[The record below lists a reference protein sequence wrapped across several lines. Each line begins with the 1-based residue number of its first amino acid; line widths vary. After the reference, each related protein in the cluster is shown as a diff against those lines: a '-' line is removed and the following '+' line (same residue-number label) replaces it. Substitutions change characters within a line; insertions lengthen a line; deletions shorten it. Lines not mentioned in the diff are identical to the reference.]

1 MNSVHE
7 QCPNSD
13 PKQCTE
19 SKMGWV
25 HSAHTQNPGR
35 AHTARTM
42 PRSWALLHTCRA
54 HNQRRSRAQHAQDAS
69 STCTGRALSLRRSRA
84 QCAQVASSACAG
96 RALSVRRSR
105 AQRAQVATSF
115 PCPAPGQ
122 VATPKGINSKELIS
136 KFKNN

>member
-42 PRSWALLHTCRA
+42 PRSWALLRACRA
-54 HNQRRSRAQHAQDAS
+54 HNQRKSRAQRAQD
-69 STCTGRALSLRRSRA
+69 
-84 QCAQVASSACAG
+84 ASSACAG
-96 RALSVRRSR
+96 RALSVRKSR